1 MTEELHSLQLISPG
15 VLRIDSPPRT
25 ELVLDWDAGVALAGV
40 VVMVAIV
47 VGRRRAHR

>member
-25 ELVLDWDAGVALAGV
+25 ELVPDWGLAGMVFAGV

-47 VGRRRAHR
+47 VGRRRA